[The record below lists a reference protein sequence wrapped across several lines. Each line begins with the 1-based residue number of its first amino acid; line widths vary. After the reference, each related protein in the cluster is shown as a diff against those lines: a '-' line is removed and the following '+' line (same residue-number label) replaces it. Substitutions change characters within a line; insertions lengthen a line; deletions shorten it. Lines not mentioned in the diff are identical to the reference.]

1 MPTPRPASAGDV
13 PHLREIEVSAGEVFR
28 EIGMESV
35 ARDAPP
41 PTEAYLDAAARRQ
54 LWVLDDEATSTSE
67 VPVAYLWAFAMDSA
81 LHIEQVSVAATHARR
96 GLGRLLIEHIV
107 GIAREGGALA
117 LTLTT
122 FARVPWNAPYYERIG
137 FRILPESEWTPS
149 LRAVRRAEAAHGL
162 DAWPRVCM
170 RRDL

>member
-1 MPTPRPASAGDV
+1 MDP
-13 PHLREIEVSAGEVFR
+13 I
-28 EIGMESV
+28 

-41 PTEAYLDAAARRQ
+41 TSEAYLDAVARGHV
-54 LWVLDDEATSTSE
+54 WVVDDDDPTISR

-96 GLGRLLIEHIV
+96 GVGRLLIDHLAE
-107 GIAREGGALA
+107 IALDDGAHA

-137 FRILPESEWTPS
+137 FRVLPESEWTQG
-149 LRAVRRAEAAHGL
+149 LHAVRRAEAAHGL